1 MTTQAD
7 QVILAPMEGVV
18 DALMRDLLTSINQFD
33 LCVTEFVR
41 VVDSLVPKH
50 VFYRICPE
58 LYHQGFTRAGT
69 PIRVQL
75 LGQEPKWLA
84 ANAIRALEMGSN
96 GIDLNFGCPAKAVNK
111 SRGGAV
117 LLKTPEQIYRIITEV
132 KQAAG
137 EQEVSAKIRLG
148 FEDTS
153 LFKEIV
159 SAVTSAGAD
168 LLTVHAR
175 TKLQGYK
182 PPAYWHF
189 IGEAKDSH
197 TIDIIANGEIW
208 DLADARECMLQAK
221 TTKLMLGRGLLAR
234 PNLANVIKFNEQPMT
249 WPQLCDLLHKYS
261 ALELQ
266 GEKSFYYSSR
276 LKQWLRYLKLNYPQA
291 NAFFE
296 QIKTM
301 KCKTAITEVLHQIRD
316 Y

>member
-1 MTTQAD
+1 
-7 QVILAPMEGVV
+7 MEGVL

-33 LCVTEFVR
+33 LCITEFIR

-50 VFYRICPE
+50 VFYKICPE
-58 LYHQGFTRAGT
+58 LHQNGFTSSGT

-75 LGQEPKWLA
+75 LGQEPNWLA
-84 ANAIRALEMGSN
+84 ENAIRAIELGSQ

-117 LLKTPEQIYRIITEV
+117 LLKTPEQIYQIISTV
-132 KQAAG
+132 KQALG
-137 EQEVSAKIRLG
+137 EQTQVSAKIRLG

-153 LFKEIV
+153 LFREIV
-159 SAVTSAGAD
+159 DAVTGANAD

-189 IGEAKDSH
+189 IGEASDVH
-197 TIDIIANGEIW
+197 AIDIIANGEIW
-208 DLADARECMLQAK
+208 SLPDAVECMRQAK
-221 TTKLMLGRGLLAR
+221 TNKLMLGRGLLAR
-234 PNLANVIKFNEQPMT
+234 PNLANVIKFGEQPMT
-249 WPQLCDLLHKYS
+249 WPQLCDLLHRYS
-261 ALELQ
+261 DLELQ

-301 KCKTAITEVLHQIRD
+301 KCKTEITRILQQIRS